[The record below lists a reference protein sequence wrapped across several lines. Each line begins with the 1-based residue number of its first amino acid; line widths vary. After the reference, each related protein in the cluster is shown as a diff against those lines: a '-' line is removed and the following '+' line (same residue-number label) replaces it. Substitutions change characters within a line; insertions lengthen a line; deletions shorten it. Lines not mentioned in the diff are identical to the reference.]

1 MMQTDFLA
9 YLAARKAEI
18 DTALAVRL
26 PVETHEPREVH
37 CAMRHAVLSGGKRVR
52 PIVALAVAEL
62 AGRPCESVLD
72 AACAIELI
80 HAASLVLDDLPS
92 MDDATERRGKP
103 CTHVLF
109 GEATALLSVM
119 GLMAMAFELVSENA
133 RNCPSGALSGDPV
146 SSLARAVGTAGL
158 TGGQHGDLMLS
169 GRTAT
174 LSDVETIHRQ
184 KAGALFLASVQI
196 PAYLCGMS
204 SERVQALESY
214 ARCVGL
220 AFQITDDL
228 LDANTSGEDEGKN
241 TFVTLLGAEGA
252 AGRVRGLIAES
263 GAALDIFQEKGS
275 ILRQLAEHVSRR
287 AH

>member
-1 MMQTDFLA
+1 MTQTDFLS
-9 YLAARKAEI
+9 YLATRKAEI
-18 DTALAVRL
+18 DKALGARL
-26 PVETHEPREVH
+26 PVEASEPREVH
-37 CAMRHAVLSGGKRVR
+37 CAMRHAVLGGGKRVR

-72 AACAIELI
+72 AACGIELI

-92 MDDATERRGKP
+92 MDDAAERRGKP

-119 GLMAMAFELVSENA
+119 GLMAMAFDLVSENA
-133 RNCPSGALSGDPV
+133 RHCPPGALSGDPV
-146 SSLARAVGTAGL
+146 SSLARAVGTEGL
-158 TGGQHGDLMLS
+158 TGGQHGDLALS

-174 LSDVETIHRQ
+174 LTDVETIHHQ

-204 SERVQALESY
+204 SERVEALECY

-228 LDANTSGEDEGKN
+228 LDAGGTGEDDGKN
-241 TFVTLLGAEGA
+241 TFVSLLGVEGA
-252 AGRVRGLIAES
+252 TERVRKLMAS
-263 GAALDIFQEKGS
+263 GCAALNIFGDNAT

-287 AH
+287 AY